1 MGALFFF
8 PPVTNGNGRD
18 PQNEWPLLRL
28 KEKAFV
34 MGRDHLDL
42 KSMAEE
48 VEAAAALDGI
58 TEALDRW
65 DRQSHHAAMK
75 VATTPNR
82 FNLFTM
88 FCIPC
93 CFVSL
98 RWLSSEGGKSR
109 HAPKTKRR
117 SQSRYFPFLSFLW
130 NNLIAGTVVSL
141 KDISSL
147 SLYGC
152 V

>member
-1 MGALFFF
+1 GKGGHSERGVDSMGRTPSCVDKAWSSK
-8 PPVTNGNGRD
+8 
-18 PQNEWPLLRL
+18 NEWPLLRL

-75 VATTPNR
+75 GELSPLPPIEALR
-82 FNLFTM
+82 KLLFLVTDNNSNDEDNGCSK
-88 FCIPC
+88 FSQACWTL
-93 CFVSL
+93 L
-98 RWLSSEGGKSR
+98 RRKVLM
-109 HAPKTKRR
+109 H
-117 SQSRYFPFLSFLW
+117 L
-130 NNLIAGTVVSL
+130 
-141 KDISSL
+141 
-147 SLYGC
+147 
-152 V
+152 